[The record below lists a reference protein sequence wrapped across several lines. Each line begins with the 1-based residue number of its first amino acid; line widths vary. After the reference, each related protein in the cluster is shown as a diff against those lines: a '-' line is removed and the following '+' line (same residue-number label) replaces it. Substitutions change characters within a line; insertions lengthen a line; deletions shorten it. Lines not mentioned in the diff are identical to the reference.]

1 MKCNHNHV
9 QKGRCKVCN
18 HHIWKPETL
27 AAKIGPI
34 CASKGVG
41 EAVSLEIQEEIR
53 KLASQI
59 LNEQK
64 KKDYRGLKAKA
75 HSNLWLWKKNKKL
88 IEGW

>member
-1 MKCNHNHV
+1 MKRSHSHR
-9 QKGRCKVCN
+9 QMGRCKVCN
-18 HHIWKPETL
+18 HLIWKPETL

-34 CASKGVG
+34 CARKGI
-41 EAVSLEIQEEIR
+41 EKEVSLEIQEEIR
-53 KLASQI
+53 KLASVI
-59 LNEQK
+59 LNDQK

>member
-1 MKCNHNHV
+1 MKRNHN
-9 QKGRCKVCN
+9 QRQMGRCKVCN

-34 CASKGVG
+34 CARKGAG
-41 EAVSLEIQEEIR
+41 LEVSLEIQEEIWR
-53 KLASQI
+53 LASQI

-64 KKDYRGLKAKA
+64 QKGYRGIKAKA